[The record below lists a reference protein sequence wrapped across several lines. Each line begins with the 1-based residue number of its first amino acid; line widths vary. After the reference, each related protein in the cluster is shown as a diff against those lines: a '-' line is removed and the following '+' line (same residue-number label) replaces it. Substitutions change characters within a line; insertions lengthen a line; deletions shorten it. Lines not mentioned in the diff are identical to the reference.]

1 MPTGALRHWRWTFA
15 VLALS
20 LLATA
25 ALHQTRG
32 WIWLGVPPIGAERPP
47 FSDAAA
53 HLTAA
58 DACAAGVGQWVAH
71 VCFLPSIEAVT
82 HSQTY
87 EPWLSFQRWG
97 LTGDLYEPVGVVLIA
112 LFYLAI
118 GLVFRP
124 ASLGEALLLLGFLFS
139 AAVQLAV
146 ERANF
151 DLLTSALLCL
161 AAFGLS
167 DRRAAFVA
175 LGCGALGAG
184 TALKIYMG
192 LASLCAGLL
201 GRGARFVAIACAA
214 LATGT
219 AIAILGIDNIR
230 ALGRGAPEGATRFS
244 TGAHW
249 LLLHYGPAWVAAAA
263 LCALLAAATAWY
275 ALRSSAT
282 AASLDQMHPR
292 RTTLLQVAFLTAVP
306 LFLLKD
312 SYDYRFVLWLPCL
325 ALPIAL
331 LRRSDLESAWR
342 RTCVAML
349 VCGAIA
355 FGAELPCR
363 LLDDVQARSGA
374 TWLARIVEALV
385 IAKQFSAWLLAGL
398 LGAVFALSLRQR
410 WISAL
415 RSETMAAPRTAEPI
429 AASA

>member
-1 MPTGALRHWRWTFA
+1 MPTSALRRWRWTFA
-15 VLALS
+15 ALALS

-87 EPWLSFQRWG
+87 EPWLTFQRWG
-97 LTGDLYEPVGVVLIA
+97 LTGDLYEPVGVALIA

-118 GLVFRP
+118 VLAFRP
-124 ASLGEALLLLGFLFS
+124 AGMGEALLLLGFLFS

-167 DRRAAFVA
+167 DRRTAFVA

-192 LASLCAGLL
+192 LASLGAGLL
-201 GRGARFVAIACAA
+201 GRGARVVAIACAA
-214 LATGT
+214 LATGA

-249 LLLHYGPAWVAAAA
+249 LLLQCGPVWAAAAA
-263 LCALLAAATAWY
+263 LCALLVAAIAWH
-275 ALRSSAT
+275 ALHGSAT
-282 AASLDQMHPR
+282 AASLERRHPR
-292 RTTLLQVAFLTAVP
+292 RTILLQVAFLTAVP

-331 LRRSDLESAWR
+331 LRSNDLEPAWR
-342 RTCVAML
+342 RCCIAML
-349 VCGAIA
+349 AFAAIA

-363 LLDDVQARSGA
+363 WLDAVQARSGA
-374 TWLARIVEALV
+374 AWPARIVEALV
-385 IAKQFSAWLLAGL
+385 LAKQFSTWLLAGL
-398 LGAVFALSLRQR
+398 LGAVFVCSIR
-410 WISAL
+410 
-415 RSETMAAPRTAEPI
+415 APRGWRAGRIRAGEPALTA
-429 AASA
+429 A